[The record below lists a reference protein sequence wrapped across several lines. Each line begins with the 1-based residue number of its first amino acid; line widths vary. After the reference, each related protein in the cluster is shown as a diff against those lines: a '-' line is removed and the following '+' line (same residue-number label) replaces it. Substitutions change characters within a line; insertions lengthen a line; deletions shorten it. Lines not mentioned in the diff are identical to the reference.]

1 MMHESKNRTTLHD
14 KSKRTRFSALILILV
29 TLLLSSLY
37 LSFAWDRYQ
46 KIAASEAVVLAQS
59 LESLLHFEHIEKLS
73 GGVEDIQKPEYI
85 ITKRSLMQLVET
97 TNPIHF
103 AYVLE
108 ERAGEISRLALVVD
122 ETQRWQQSRS
132 PLPLADGLFDV
143 DFEIS
148 PVTNSL
154 SIRRL
159 NLKVGESAQSTAVWV
174 RFPGLRLERL
184 RQRYTRIDDTRYRY
198 EAPELGFTSQLEVDK
213 AGLIVKY
220 GDLWMRIA

>member
-1 MMHESKNRTTLHD
+1 MMDHVKTVLWRNADDTSLEYCSLYSGGGGFVLEGAIILGLEQLATKVTYRID
-14 KSKRTRFSALILILV
+14 CDSRWRTRYV
-29 TLLLSSLY
+29 ELS
-37 LSFAWDRYQ
+37 Q
-46 KIAASEAVVLAQS
+46 
-59 LESLLHFEHIEKLS
+59 
-73 GGVEDIQKPEYI
+73 
-85 ITKRSLMQLVET
+85 
-97 TNPIHF
+97 
-103 AYVLE
+103 

-198 EAPELGFTSQLEVDK
+198 EAPELGFTAQLEVDK